1 MKAKQQEHSPTP
13 GLAQGPGLAS
23 ALTSKPASAHPLS
36 STGFPERWQHKALAV
51 WDMNARRGVIETGS
65 DAGKAYLG
73 VTASIHT
80 VMRESEALVLI
91 VVPHEHRRQ
100 QWLATFRQDFP
111 TAPTTGIQ
119 ILTSQETATFT
130 ATKPAQNSEPESET
144 RPILPEPLLVQP
156 FALLIADDC
165 FIHAANLLRSPL
177 GVYCERVMGLTAVL
191 PMGAWGESAW
201 AADDG
206 GTQETPSSLLGG
218 VVYGQ
223 AVAPLRHLE
232 SVAASVTPSL

>member
-1 MKAKQQEHSPTP
+1 MHEQATSPTQ
-13 GLAQGPGLAS
+13 AA
-23 ALTSKPASAHPLS
+23 TRPLS
-36 STGFPERWQHKALAV
+36 ASGFPEHWQHKALAA

-80 VMRESEALVLI
+80 VLREAPVLI

-111 TAPTTGIQ
+111 MAPATGLQVLTALDIAAA
-119 ILTSQETATFT
+119 TA
-130 ATKPAQNSEPESET
+130 ANPAAGMP
-144 RPILPEPLLVQP
+144 PLPAIPEPPEVQP
-156 FALLIADDC
+156 FALLVADDC
-165 FIHAANLLRSPL
+165 FTDAVELLRSPL

-191 PMGAWGESAW
+191 PMGVWGESAW

-206 GTQETPSSLLGG
+206 GTNVTPSSLLGG
-218 VVYGQ
+218 VVYGL
-223 AVAPLRHLE
+223 AAAPARHLE
-232 SVAASVTPSL
+232 STSSSVTPPL